1 MVGKSIRQTMFRQ
14 SKGYPTAYRGWQGEK
29 GCLDNRKGTLQHTG
43 AGKGRKDTI
52 HPPPISRKNK
62 L

>member
-29 GCLDNRKGTLQHTG
+29 GYYTSSTNQQK
-43 AGKGRKDTI
+43 K
-52 HPPPISRKNK
+52 
-62 L
+62 